1 MSELFR
7 LLAPIKTKI
16 RGIVIRGLVNLV
28 DDTSGIQLVKISG
41 LAGEDKEGI
50 DRVQQYG
57 HSSNPPGVTEA
68 VLLCV
73 GGDRDNMICIA
84 TDSRATR
91 KKNLAP
97 GESALYNGLTGA
109 FMLLNAAG
117 EAILD
122 AVTLVKLG
130 GAGAVDP
137 VIRKSDFDA
146 WVITHNAHIH
156 TGVTTGLGVTGT
168 PSIPGVGPTG
178 STKVMSL

>member
-1 MSELFR
+1 MSEFFR

-16 RGIVIRGLVNLV
+16 RGLVIRGLVNLV
-28 DDTSGIQLVKISG
+28 DDSSGIQLVKISG

-50 DRVQQYG
+50 ERVQQYG

-68 VLLCV
+68 VLLCI

-84 TDSRATR
+84 TDSRLTR
-91 KKNLAP
+91 KKNLLS

-117 EAILD
+117 EAIID

-130 GAGAVDP
+130 GSGAVDP
-137 VIRKSDFDA
+137 VIRRSDLSTIFASGLPVANDGGAALQTA
-146 WVITHNAHIH
+146 WQGAA
-156 TGVTTGLGVTGT
+156 
-168 PSIPGVGPTG
+168 SSSG